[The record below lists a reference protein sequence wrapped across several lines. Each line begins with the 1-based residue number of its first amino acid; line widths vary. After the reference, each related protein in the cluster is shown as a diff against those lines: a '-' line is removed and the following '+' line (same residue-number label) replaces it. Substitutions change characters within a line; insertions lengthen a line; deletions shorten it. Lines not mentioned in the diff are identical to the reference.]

1 MKDPNILVD
10 KAREVI
16 KGKRRKEKNEGEK
29 ILKYQKRKITVY
41 KDSNIPTYQIFL
53 PSPKWQLT
61 YSFFPIMIHPPKSK
75 FGRLQMLNIIEYTS
89 ADYTEQYAFF
99 FFT

>member
-29 ILKYQKRKITVY
+29 ILKYQK
-41 KDSNIPTYQIFL
+41 
-53 PSPKWQLT
+53 
-61 YSFFPIMIHPPKSK
+61 
-75 FGRLQMLNIIEYTS
+75 
-89 ADYTEQYAFF
+89 
-99 FFT
+99 